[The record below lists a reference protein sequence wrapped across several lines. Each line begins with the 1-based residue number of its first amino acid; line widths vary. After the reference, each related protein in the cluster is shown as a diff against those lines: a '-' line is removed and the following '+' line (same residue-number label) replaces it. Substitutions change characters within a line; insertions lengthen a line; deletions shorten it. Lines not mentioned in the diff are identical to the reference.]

1 MDEKALVYEFSR
13 ISGEA
18 NVEFHPEGFQ
28 EYAVDGKTPR
38 IVVSPGTVGE
48 LSRIL
53 RLCHETWAAV
63 IPWGGGTKISLGNI
77 PRACD
82 VVVRLDRFNRIVEHD
97 DANLTATVEAG
108 VRLADLQRTLGER
121 RQFLAVDAPFPER
134 STIGGIVSTN
144 TTGPRRLAYGGIR
157 DLVIGIKAVLPTGEA
172 IKGGGKVVKNV
183 AGYDMC
189 KLYVGSLGTV
199 GIITE
204 VTFKMA
210 PLPEEEKTLIAWG
223 PDSERA
229 FQLVDLL
236 LASKLLPSAVEVVNP
251 AAANALCSPLG
262 IPGITDSY
270 AVLVAAAGFRESV
283 DRHIRD
289 LRRMAAEAGLAA
301 EVLEEDQHQRVWD
314 AVRNFGY
321 EGAILSVKVSVP
333 IAAVPAAFALL
344 REAAEA
350 LPDVRI
356 LSHAASGILLVT
368 ATPADHALAEHYALR
383 VQEEVRR
390 LAGHAVVLSAPLE
403 LKAHLDVWGRPPSGI
418 QLMRRLKEQFDPKG
432 ILNPGRFID
441 RL

>member
-1 MDEKALVYEFSR
+1 
-13 ISGEA
+13 
-18 NVEFHPEGFQ
+18 
-28 EYAVDGKTPR
+28 
-38 IVVSPGTVGE
+38 
-48 LSRIL
+48 
-53 RLCHETWAAV
+53 
-63 IPWGGGTKISLGNI
+63 
-77 PRACD
+77 
-82 VVVRLDRFNRIVEHD
+82 
-97 DANLTATVEAG
+97 
-108 VRLADLQRTLGER
+108 
-121 RQFLAVDAPFPER
+121 
-134 STIGGIVSTN
+134 
-144 TTGPRRLAYGGIR
+144 
-157 DLVIGIKAVLPTGEA
+157 
-172 IKGGGKVVKNV
+172 
-183 AGYDMC
+183 
-189 KLYVGSLGTV
+189 
-199 GIITE
+199 
-204 VTFKMA
+204 
-210 PLPEEEKTLIAWG
+210 
-223 PDSERA
+223 
-229 FQLVDLL
+229 
-236 LASKLLPSAVEVVNP
+236 
-251 AAANALCSPLG
+251 
-262 IPGITDSY
+262 
-270 AVLVAAAGFRESV
+270 VAAAGFRESV

>member
-1 MDEKALVYEFSR
+1 MDERALAQEFSAVA
-13 ISGEA
+13 GEV

-28 EYAVDGKTPR
+28 AYAVDGKAPR
-38 IVVSPGTVGE
+38 IVVSPGTVEE
-48 LSRIL
+48 LSQIL
-53 RLCHETWAAV
+53 RLCHDAGAAV
-63 IPWGGGTKISLGNI
+63 IPWGGGTKIWLGNI

-82 VVVRLDRFNRIVEHD
+82 VVVRMERFNRIVEHD

-108 VRLADLQRTLGER
+108 VRLADLQRRLGER
-121 RQFLAVDAPFPER
+121 GQFLAIDAPLPER
-134 STIGGIVSTN
+134 STVGGIVATN
-144 TTGPRRLAYGGIR
+144 TTGPKRLAYGGVR

-210 PLPEEEKTLIAWG
+210 PLPEEGKTLVAWG
-223 PDSERA
+223 SARDRA
-229 FQLVDLL
+229 FRLVDLL
-236 LASKLLPSAVEVVNP
+236 LASKLLPSAVEVLNP
-251 AAANALCSPLG
+251 AASETLLTPLDV
-262 IPGITDSY
+262 PAVNHSY
-270 AVLVAAAGFRESV
+270 TVLVAAEGFREAV

-289 LRRMAAEAGLAA
+289 LRGMATEAGLSSD
-301 EVLEEDQHQRVWD
+301 VLEGDRHQRVWD

-321 EGAILSVKVSVP
+321 EGTTLSVKVSVP
-333 IAAVPAAFALL
+333 IAAVPTAFALL
-344 REAAEA
+344 SEAAEA
-350 LPDVRI
+350 PPDVRI

-368 ATPADHALAEHYALR
+368 ATPADHTLVEHYVLR
-383 VQEEVRR
+383 VQEEAWR

-418 QLMRRLKEQFDPKG
+418 HLMRRLKEQFDPKG
-432 ILNPGRFID
+432 ILNPGRFVD
-441 RL
+441 RI